1 VPKPNDIS
9 FSYRTIKNIRLTNVF
24 QSPIREIRVVIF
36 FLIHTAKEGSN
47 LNSFHEPTASYSK
60 GPDSTELLNI
70 CIGQAL
76 DRASERFPDGLALV
90 MRHTG
95 ERFTWRQL
103 RQEVE
108 KLSRGLMGLG
118 VEKGQRVGMWA
129 TNCTEWVLAQFA
141 TAKIGAILVNLNPRY
156 RAHELEYA
164 LRQSEC
170 QTLLLISGFRDCDY
184 VETLFSVAPESRTN
198 PPGDFSSQR
207 LPHLKN
213 VVFCGEPAPAA
224 MLSWKQL
231 LATGEQVST
240 EQLRAREATLSPRDA
255 INIQYTSGTTGF
267 PKGATLTHFN
277 VVNNGMLI
285 GDCMK
290 LTEQDRVCIPVPF
303 YHCFGM
309 VLGNLNCV
317 MHGSTM
323 VIPADFFDPLETLRT
338 VEAERCTALY
348 GVPTM
353 FIAKLE
359 HPQFRDFDLTSLR
372 TGIMAGS
379 SCPIELMRQ
388 VTEVMHLYELTIA
401 YGLTEAS
408 PVITQTRTDDSLERR
423 VTTVGRLLP
432 HTEVK
437 IVDVKTGRIV
447 PRGSNGELCTRG
459 YLVMQGY
466 YNNPKATA
474 ETIDADGWLRTG
486 DLATMDK
493 DGYVRITGRIKEMII
508 RGGENIY
515 PREIEEFLHTCPAI
529 ADVQVVGVPDAKF
542 GEQVMAWIILRK
554 GHELT
559 PEAVKKFCKGEIAD
573 FKIPRLVRF
582 VDSFPITISG
592 KVQKFRMREMYV
604 DELNV
609 AVERARVG

>member
-1 VPKPNDIS
+1 
-9 FSYRTIKNIRLTNVF
+9 
-24 QSPIREIRVVIF
+24 
-36 FLIHTAKEGSN
+36 
-47 LNSFHEPTASYSK
+47 
-60 GPDSTELLNI
+60 
-70 CIGQAL
+70 
-76 DRASERFPDGLALV
+76 
-90 MRHTG
+90 
-95 ERFTWRQL
+95 
-103 RQEVE
+103 
-108 KLSRGLMGLG
+108 
-118 VEKGQRVGMWA
+118 MWA

-170 QTLLLISGFRDCDY
+170 ETLLLIRGFRDCDY
-184 VETLFSVAPESRTN
+184 VETLFNIAPESRTST
-198 PPGDFSSQR
+198 PGNFSSKA

-213 VVFCGEPAPAA
+213 VVFCGETAPPA

-231 LATGEQVST
+231 LAMGEQVST
-240 EQLRAREATLSPRDA
+240 AQLRAREATLSPHDA

-267 PKGATLTHFN
+267 PKGATLSHHG

-290 LTEQDRVCIPVPF
+290 LTEHDRVCIPVPF

-309 VLGNLNCV
+309 VLGNMNCV
-317 MHGSTM
+317 VHGSAM
-323 VIPADFFDPLETLRT
+323 VIPADFFDPLESLRT

-353 FIAKLE
+353 FIAELE
-359 HPQFRDFDLTSLR
+359 HPQFKDFDLTSLR

-388 VTEVMHLYELTIA
+388 VTEVMHMSELTIA

-408 PVITQTRTDDSLERR
+408 PVITQTRTDDTLQRR
-423 VTTVGRLLP
+423 VSTVGQVLP
-432 HTEVK
+432 HTEVR
-437 IVDVKTGRIV
+437 IVDVKTGKTV
-447 PRGSNGELCTRG
+447 PRGENGELRTRG
-459 YLVMQGY
+459 YLVMQSY
-466 YNNPKATA
+466 YNNPQATA
-474 ETIDADGWLRTG
+474 ETIDANGWLRTG
-486 DLATMDK
+486 DLATMDE

-529 ADVQVVGVPDAKF
+529 ADVQVVGVPDVKF

-559 PEAVKKFCKGEIAD
+559 AEAVKDFCKGEIAS

-604 DELNV
+604 EEMNLAS
-609 AVERARVG
+609 AVSSGAAAASAAD